1 MQDEKDETSEVKIR
15 YKPEDYKELKEKAD
29 KLGLS
34 IGEYQIMI
42 SKKARVRIELPD
54 E

>member
-29 KLGLS
+29 KLKLS
-34 IGEYQIMI
+34 IKEYQIMI
-42 SKKARVRIELPD
+42 SKKARVKIELPD

>member
-1 MQDEKDETSEVKIR
+1 MEDETSEVKIR

-34 IGEYQIMI
+34 IKEYQIII

>member
-1 MQDEKDETSEVKIR
+1 MKEIKIR
-15 YKPEDYKELKEKAD
+15 YSPEDYKELKEKAD

-34 IGEYQIMI
+34 IKEYQITI
-42 SKKARVRIELPD
+42 SKKAKVKIEVKD

>member
-1 MQDEKDETSEVKIR
+1 MEEETKPVKIR
-15 YKPEDYKELKEKAD
+15 YSPEDYKKLQEKAD

-34 IGEYQIMI
+34 IKEYQIMI